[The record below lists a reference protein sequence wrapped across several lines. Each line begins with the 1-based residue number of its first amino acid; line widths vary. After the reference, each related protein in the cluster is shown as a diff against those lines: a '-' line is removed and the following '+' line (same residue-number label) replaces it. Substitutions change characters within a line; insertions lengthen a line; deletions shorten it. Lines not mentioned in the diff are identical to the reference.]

1 MNEKYLLKYAIDYL
15 SKYDSTKTNLIKILK
30 RKIFRLKLSF
40 DERNKLLNNIDYV
53 ISILE
58 KDKIIDDKRFSL
70 SKINYL
76 SNSGKSKRYIENYLI
91 SKGVNKNQ
99 MIEYLQKYEEENL
112 DWELK
117 SAEIFIRKKKLNE
130 TDQPYEKKL
139 GKMSRSGFSYEI
151 CKKVLN

>member
-1 MNEKYLLKYAIDYL
+1 M
-15 SKYDSTKTNLIKILK
+15 
-30 RKIFRLKLSF
+30 
-40 DERNKLLNNIDYV
+40 
-53 ISILE
+53 E

-130 TDQPYEKKL
+130 TDQTYEKKL